1 MELTN
6 HRRDEKSNAILS
18 IDNSSLAAYKAA
30 RVKEKQI
37 NNVMEEVQDLRLELT
52 EIKNMLKALVNGN

>member
-18 IDNSSLAAYKAA
+18 VDNSSLAAYKAA

>member
-18 IDNSSLAAYKAA
+18 VDGSSLAAYKAA
-30 RVKEKQI
+30 RAKEKQI
-37 NNVMEEVQDLRLELT
+37 NNVMEEVKDLRVELT
-52 EIKNMLKALVNGN
+52 EIKNMLRALVNGN

>member
-6 HRRDEKSNAILS
+6 HKRDEKSNAILS
-18 IDNSSLAAYKAA
+18 VDNSSLAAYKAA
-30 RVKEKQI
+30 RAKEKQI
-37 NNVMEEVQDLRLELT
+37 NNVMEEVQDLRVELT

>member
-1 MELTN
+1 MDLTN

-18 IDNSSLAAYKAA
+18 VDNSSLAAYKAA
-30 RVKEKQI
+30 RAKEKQI
-37 NNVMEEVQDLRLELT
+37 NNVMEEVQDLRVELT